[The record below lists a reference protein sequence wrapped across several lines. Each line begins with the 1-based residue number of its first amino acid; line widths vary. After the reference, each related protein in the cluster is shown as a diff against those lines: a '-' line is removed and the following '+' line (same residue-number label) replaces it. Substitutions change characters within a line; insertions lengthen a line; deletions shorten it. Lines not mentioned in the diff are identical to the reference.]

1 MKFSMNMNQY
11 IKAISIQQWF
21 YIAIWF
27 AFAVY
32 TKCWIGIFVLSDLRV
47 RRGSFFM
54 VLSLDTSR
62 RLFLLSDIPHQ
73 GDPLFSI

>member
-32 TKCWIGIFVLSDLRV
+32 TKCWIGIFVCVGL
-47 RRGSFFM
+47 F
-54 VLSLDTSR
+54 
-62 RLFLLSDIPHQ
+62 FLLLKLDKI
-73 GDPLFSI
+73 